1 MATIVTRASKGDT
14 LTFTEAD
21 ANFDNLN
28 AVASDTLVTAKGDLI
43 AATASGAVD
52 NLAVGTN
59 GKVLTADSTAAT
71 GMSWQT
77 PAATAAAIVFTP
89 NGSIAAT
96 DVQAAIVE
104 VRDEAQPLDAELTA
118 IAGLTSAADKGIQ
131 FTGSGTA
138 AMYDLTTAGKALLD
152 DANAAAQLVT
162 LGLTASAAELNIMD
176 GVTATAAELS
186 KLAGT
191 PAGLTS
197 TEIGYL
203 DGVTSS
209 IQTQLDN
216 GSISTATFWDALG
229 DLAVGTGS
237 NTASRLA
244 VGTDG
249 YVLTADSGEA
259 TGLAWNEPG
268 TTSIPTVQTFTSGS
282 GTYTKPAGCT
292 RIVVK
297 MVGGGGGGGGSGT
310 ASTGGDGGTGGTTTF
325 GTSLLTCVGGS
336 GGIKGSN
343 ADGGG
348 GGTATINAP
357 AIGIAMTG
365 GSGDS
370 SHLENETGVSA
381 IAIGGRGGDTALFGG
396 GAQRSY
402 SAVGVPNSGGGGAG
416 GSTNGADEYPGGGG
430 GGGGSIEAI
439 IAAPA
444 SSYAYAVG
452 AAGAAGSAGT
462 SGNAAGTGAAGKIV
476 VFEFY
481 GNFDSVLQLNEP
493 ASTKQEFTSGS
504 GTYTTPA
511 GVNRIRVRMVG
522 AGGGGG
528 PGAASTTPGAT
539 GGTSTFGSSLLTCVG
554 GSGGAIDGTGASGGT
569 ATVSAPAVGVAIVGS
584 RGDGARNGTNVSG
597 GQGGDAPYFGGSGPS
612 AYTTV
617 GAAGQTNSGAGGG
630 GGGAASGSSGA
641 GGGSGGFV
649 DAWIWSP
656 SATYAY
662 AVGAGGTA
670 GDGTLDGGAG
680 AAGRIIVEEFYGP
693 TNTVAD
699 TVPLG
704 GYARNKL
711 HNGDFSVA
719 QRGTSFTSATNPAN
733 SDDKYL
739 LDRWTLLSDGNDI
752 VDVTQNTAAAPG
764 LSANGSLNC
773 IALDC
778 ETVNKKFGIIQFVEQ
793 KDCQGLIGGA
803 VTLSFKCKVSATT
816 KFDNIKAAII
826 TWDSTA
832 DTVTSD
838 VVSAWGVEGTDPTLV
853 ANWTYD
859 SAPANLGV
867 TTNWATY
874 TVAGNIDTAS
884 AANVAVFIWSDVTD
898 TTLGDF
904 IYITDVQLEAGS
916 VRTQFDRINCR
927 EQLENCRRFAVP
939 FDDACS
945 TSYTF
950 GGAIQINIIDGIHK
964 FNPPLRIAPS
974 TIENNNLTTWDG
986 DGAPVSGSCSAY
998 SMIDA
1003 GWATITGAFS
1013 VAFVNATTKMVAY
1026 RFTAGTSFSAGAD
1039 AVYLMACGGSPGVMF
1054 SADL

>member
-138 AMYDLTTAGKALLD
+138 ATYDLTTAGKALLD

-209 IQTQLDN
+209 IQDQLN
-216 GSISTATFWDALG
+216 AGSLGTATFWDALG

-268 TTSIPTVQTFTSGS
+268 TTSAPTVQTFTSGS

-292 RIVVK
+292 RIIVK
-297 MVGGGGGGGGSGT
+297 MVGGGGGGGGTGT
-310 ASTGGDGGTGGTTTF
+310 ANATAGGTGGSTTF
-325 GTSLLTCVGGS
+325 GSNTCVGGS
-336 GGIKGSN
+336 GGGTGTSGGAGVGAIGGTGTVGLGVGFTVPGGQ
-343 ADGGG
+343 GGG
-348 GGTATINAP
+348 GQNVASRADTG
-357 AIGIAMTG
+357 GHGGQSYLGGG
-365 GSGDS
+365 GSG
-370 SHLENETGVSA
+370 GVS
-381 IAIGGRGGDTALFGG
+381 G
-396 GAQRSY
+396 GAGQ
-402 SAVGVPNSGGGGAG
+402 VGVTNTGGGAG
-416 GSTNGADEYPGGGG
+416 GAGSTVTGAAGGGG
-430 GGGGSIEAI
+430 GGAYVQSIVS
-439 IAAPA
+439 APA
-444 SSYAYAVG
+444 STYSYAVG
-452 AAGAAGSAGT
+452 AGGTAGAAGT
-462 SGNAAGTGAAGKIV
+462 SGTAGGVGSAGKIV
-476 VFEFY
+476 VEEYY

-528 PGAASTTPGAT
+528 PGAASTTPGAS
-539 GGTSTFGSSLLTCVG
+539 GGTSTSGSSLLTCVG